1 MPDLVFERGERD
13 HPAGHAFVY
22 FRLGDERRVAATYIV
37 VPPIPIDFAKY
48 VPPLIASSLGSLG
61 LLAEA
66 AFLPVP
72 PAPEEIDLDELRRLA
87 EIRGD
92 DILVGGS
99 ATALDIASLM
109 SRVAELGDVYAR
121 VYDEGLARAP
131 KPEAAAEPTDA
142 TDGLAL
148 LYSVLPERERLEE
161 LARRVGTLRY
171 ALQGGDTALAET
183 TRKEMRAVAMYL
195 PEKYRVEE
203 LIEAASRPDSS
214 GARLAELYI
223 ERAYKLASEDYEDI
237 SSIEAEIE
245 ALLTEGSRQ

>member
-13 HPAGHAFVY
+13 RPAGHAFVY
-22 FRLGDERRVAATYIV
+22 FGSDEERRVAATYIV

-48 VPPLIASSLGSLG
+48 VPPLIASSLGASG
-61 LLAEA
+61 LLADA

-87 EIRGD
+87 DIRGD

-99 ATALDIASLM
+99 ATTLDVASLM
-109 SRVAELGDVYAR
+109 SRVAELGDAYAR
-121 VYDEGLARAP
+121 AYDEGLARAP
-131 KPEAAAEPTDA
+131 KPQVAAEPSA
-142 TDGLAL
+142 GTDGLAL

-171 ALQGGDTALAET
+171 ALDGSDAALAEA
-183 TRKEMRAVAMYL
+183 TRNEMRAVAMYL
-195 PEKYRVEE
+195 PEKYRVEQ

-223 ERAYKLASEDYEDI
+223 ERAYKLASEDYEDL
-237 SSIEAEIE
+237 SSIEAQIE

>member
-1 MPDLVFERGERD
+1 MPDLGFERGERD

-22 FRLGDERRVAATYIV
+22 FRQGDEQRVAASYIL

-48 VPPLIASSLGSLG
+48 MPPLIASSLGASG

-66 AFLPVP
+66 AFLPIP
-72 PAPEEIDLDELRRLA
+72 PAPEEIELGELQRLA
-87 EIRGD
+87 DLRGD

-99 ATALDIASLM
+99 ATGLDIVSLM
-109 SRVAELGDVYAR
+109 SRVAELGDAYAR
-121 VYDEGLARAP
+121 AYYEGLARAP
-131 KPEAAAEPTDA
+131 KPEVVAEPTDA

-171 ALQGGDTALAET
+171 ALEGRDTALAEA

-203 LIEAASRPDSS
+203 LIEAASRSDSS
-214 GARLAELYI
+214 AARLAELYV
-223 ERAYKLASEDYEDI
+223 ERAYKLASEDYENL